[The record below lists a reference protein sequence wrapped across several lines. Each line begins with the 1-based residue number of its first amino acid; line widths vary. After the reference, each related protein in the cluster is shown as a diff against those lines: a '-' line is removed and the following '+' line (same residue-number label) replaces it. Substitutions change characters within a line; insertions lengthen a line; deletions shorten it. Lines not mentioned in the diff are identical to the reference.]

1 MRFRIG
7 KRDRDQEAVSPAE
20 LWLADL
26 LLGLAILFLVF
37 IAVGA
42 QLTSKPRPALVPTAT
57 STPTGARTSTLTSLA
72 DDGPSSSTPS
82 SATTPVLALTD
93 TPSPASTSTGPP
105 SPVSTPSVAAT
116 LELALTDTPSP
127 APISTDPPSPTSPS
141 TSRLSPPPTTTVTSS
156 PSPTSTPTPE
166 PSPTSTSGPSPTPLP
181 TYTPFPT
188 QTPLPTYTQFP
199 TPTAFPTYT
208 PFPPPTP
215 AVELDR
221 EPITIALATDA
232 DVLLGPGGTDKSDEQ
247 DRVRGQ
253 IRDELASYGL
263 ERAAIVFSFG
273 MSPQPTEGN
282 RLAAEVNLLLLEE
295 FPDMFGSALVRN
307 YHIIN
312 SDLSQRGQVEVE
324 VYFLTG
330 TP

>member
-7 KRDRDQEAVSPAE
+7 KRGRDQEAVSPAE

-42 QLTSKPRPALVPTAT
+42 QLTSKSRLALVPTAT
-57 STPTGARTSTLTSLA
+57 STPTGARTSTLASLA
-72 DDGPSSSTPS
+72 SDRLSTPS
-82 SATTPVLALTD
+82 SAATPVLALTD
-93 TPSPASTSTGPP
+93 TPSPAPT
-105 SPVSTPSVAAT
+105 
-116 LELALTDTPSP
+116 
-127 APISTDPPSPTSPS
+127 STDPPSPTSPS
-141 TSRLSPPPTTTVTSS
+141 TSRPSPTPTTMFTSRPS
-156 PSPTSTPTPE
+156 PTFASTPGPSPTSASTPE
-166 PSPTSTSGPSPTPLP
+166 PSPTSTIAPSPTPLP

-208 PFPPPTP
+208 PFPLPTP

-232 DVLLGPGGTDKSDEQ
+232 DVLLGSGGTDKSEEQ

-253 IRDELASYGL
+253 IRDELGSYGL

-273 MSPQPTEGN
+273 ISPQPTEGN
-282 RLAAEVNLLLLEE
+282 RLAAEVNRLLLEE
-295 FPDMFGSALVRN
+295 FPDMFGSALVRD

-312 SDLSQRGQVEVE
+312 SDRSRRGQVEVE

>member
-1 MRFRIG
+1 MFTSRP
-7 KRDRDQEAVSPAE
+7 SPTFA
-20 LWLADL
+20 
-26 LLGLAILFLVF
+26 
-37 IAVGA
+37 
-42 QLTSKPRPALVPTAT
+42 
-57 STPTGARTSTLTSLA
+57 STPG
-72 DDGPSSSTPS
+72 
-82 SATTPVLALTD
+82 
-93 TPSPASTSTGPP
+93 
-105 SPVSTPSVAAT
+105 
-116 LELALTDTPSP
+116 
-127 APISTDPPSPTSPS
+127 PSPTSAS
-141 TSRLSPPPTTTVTSS
+141 
-156 PSPTSTPTPE
+156 TPE
-166 PSPTSTSGPSPTPLP
+166 PSPTSTIAPSPTPLP

-208 PFPPPTP
+208 PFPLPTP

-232 DVLLGPGGTDKSDEQ
+232 DVLLGSGGTDKSEEQ

-253 IRDELASYGL
+253 IRDELGSYGL

-273 MSPQPTEGN
+273 ISPQPTEGN
-282 RLAAEVNLLLLEE
+282 RLAAEVNRLLLEE
-295 FPDMFGSALVRN
+295 FPDMFGSALVRD

-312 SDLSQRGQVEVE
+312 SDRSRRGQVEVE